1 MLHPWMLL
9 GLAGLAVPVILH
21 LIQRQRLRP
30 QMLATLE
37 FLDVEDAAN
46 AFAPVPRDWLQLLLR
61 LLLLAL
67 FVLLMARLAI
77 EDDRPGPRTV
87 AVVLDQSLSMQ
98 RKVDAH
104 QNLFERCRANIL
116 AMIDEMGPEDRMDL
130 VLVGDGVAA
139 ETGYLQDREELRR
152 KAAAFEVSDGGGR
165 ALVPKL
171 RSVVRELAG
180 RRDAN
185 ACVLVFSDHQQSHFQ
200 PYLEEARG
208 VGDENPTLAFRDY
221 LDRGQVKLVLV
232 DAAPPE
238 TDNLALEH
246 VRFMPEQVYLG
257 GSSRVT
263 AVVSNHSGRAQST
276 NVRVTAG
283 QQAGK
288 PRELR
293 LEPGETASIDLVE
306 RFEMPE
312 DTACRIEIDPD
323 ALPGDNHY
331 WLPMRLRD
339 RKQVLL
345 VAPAGDRQQETALEF
360 THRGPDLLAYAMNPG
375 ESLGQGNG
383 TSVNVKRITPAM
395 LGRVSLPMYS
405 AVVLYGTA
413 DLGETS
419 ARDLATYVRNGGGV
433 WLIPDREVSP
443 LRFNEGHAGL
453 LGGLAIGQ
461 VKQADPVESLG
472 RDEAGLV
479 DPVLLPLLR
488 DQWGDTRDI
497 YFTRYHVLQSP
508 AAAAVAL
515 RTAGGDPLAAVV
527 QLGRGRVFVQLFD
540 DELDSSSLP
549 RTGAWVPL
557 VQEVLGLLARRGGPA
572 SPDVLRVGEV
582 RHVLL
587 PELRGLRGT
596 ANVRGPSDAQF
607 PLAGDDVSE
616 IRVEGLDRAGIY
628 QVSHSA
634 KTSARIHYLAVN
646 PVLGESDLTPL
657 SAEAQ
662 ADLFG
667 TENVQRLKPD
677 ELAGSCSARREIV
690 PMLILLVLV
699 AMAVEALIGAWQAR
713 RRATA

>member
-30 QMLATLE
+30 QLLATLE

-61 LLLLAL
+61 LLLLTL
-67 FVLLMARLAI
+67 FILLMARMAI
-77 EDDRPGPRTV
+77 QDARPGPRTM

-98 RKVDAH
+98 RKVDARES
-104 QNLFERCRANIL
+104 LFDRCRTKIL
-116 AMIDEMGPEDRMDL
+116 ALIDEMGPEDRMAL
-130 VLVGDGVAA
+130 VLAGDRVAV
-139 ETGYLQDREELRR
+139 ETGYLQDREALRR
-152 KAAAFEVSDGGGR
+152 TAAAFEVSDGGGR
-165 ALVPKL
+165 ALVTKL

-185 ACVLVFSDHQQSHFQ
+185 ASVLVFSDHQASHFQ

-208 VGDENPTLAFRDY
+208 GDENPTRAFRDY

-232 DAAPPE
+232 DCAGPE
-238 TDNLALEH
+238 TENLALEK

-263 AVVSNHSGRAQST
+263 AVVSNHSGRAQET

-288 PRELR
+288 PRALR
-293 LEPGETASIDLVE
+293 LEPGETASIDLVQ
-306 RFEMPE
+306 RFETPE
-312 DTACRIEIDPD
+312 DSACRVEIDPD

-345 VAPAGDRQQETALEF
+345 VAPAGDRQQEAALEF
-360 THRGPDLLAYAMNPG
+360 THRGADLLAYAMNPG
-375 ESLGQGNG
+375 EALGQGGG
-383 TSVNVKRITPAM
+383 TAVNVKRISPAM

-405 AVVLYGTA
+405 VVVLYGTVE
-413 DLGETS
+413 LGESS

-433 WLIPDREVSP
+433 WLVAEREVSP
-443 LRFNEGHAGL
+443 LRFNEAHAGL
-453 LGGLAIGQ
+453 LGGLAIGRL
-461 VKQADPVESLG
+461 KQADPVESLG
-472 RDEAGLV
+472 RDEAGLN
-479 DPVLLPLLR
+479 DSLFLPLLR
-488 DQWGDTRDI
+488 DEWGDTRDI

-508 AAAAVAL
+508 GTAAVAL

-527 QLGRGRVFVQLFD
+527 RLGLGRVFVQLFD

-572 SPDVLRVGEV
+572 SADVLRVGEV
-582 RHVLL
+582 HHVLL

-607 PLAGDDVSE
+607 PLAGDDVGE

-634 KTSARIHYLAVN
+634 KTSARVHYLAVN
-646 PVLGESDLTPL
+646 PVLGESDLAPL
-657 SAEAQ
+657 GPESQAE
-662 ADLFG
+662 LFG
-667 TENVQRLKPD
+667 TENVARLKPE
-677 ELAGSCSARREIV
+677 ELAENFSTRREIV
-690 PMLILLVLV
+690 SLLLLLVLV
-699 AMAVEALIGAWQAR
+699 AMAVEALVGAWQAR
-713 RRATA
+713 RRVRA